1 MPRTKKRKSH
11 AQDLALE
18 RGRNKLLKTKHA
30 KKDKEKRIQHLEIR
44 RDLIR
49 GQRRG
54 RGRTFWVLL
63 LLFLQIINIQLLDD
77 VTCKEA
83 VGRVAS
89 ISSMDRWK
97 LMPVYVHYIKTG
109 NVLVPFI

>member
-1 MPRTKKRKSH
+1 MPKRKRRSA
-11 AQDLALE
+11 AQQLALE
-18 RGRNKLLKTKHA
+18 RGREKLQKTNDA
-30 KKDKEKRIQHLEIR
+30 KREKAKRTEHLEIR
-44 RDLIR
+44 RDLIL

-77 VTCKEA
+77 ISCNEA

-89 ISSMDRWK
+89 ISNMNRWR
-97 LMPVYVHYIKTG
+97 LMPVYMHYMKTG
-109 NVLVPFI
+109 KVLVPFM